1 MLQTS
6 VEIVNPGGTGRPAL
20 VISARPEPLP
30 PSRSFMFRLPS
41 AFPPPKKYT
50 CFRDLGFGVRDLPAG
65 RFALA
70 FFAIQRSGI
79 KSFVVGKRITR
90 SADLPPSLKLRRD
103 HRSVGEG
110 GQACLGSSGAISEMS
125 AIFRIVRRSAVN
137 SASRA
142 DLTAGSSAITS
153 TSTKKRST

>member
-90 SADLPPSLKLRRD
+90 AGL
-103 HRSVGEG
+103 
-110 GQACLGSSGAISEMS
+110 QAGRVSSGAISEMS
-125 AIFRIVRRSAVN
+125 AIFRIVR
-137 SASRA
+137 
-142 DLTAGSSAITS
+142 
-153 TSTKKRST
+153 